1 MTSGRLSN
9 TENLPL
15 FGAALVA
22 MYAIYAALTRL
33 PRRLARWVRGVFTAP
48 LHKAPRGHAEQH
60 ERVPSPVF
68 RSAFA
73 DRAGHETYTFGPKD
87 LSGVHAALC
96 ACGRLAGHNGECDP
110 VPAPPLAPLPDEP
123 EPYETD
129 DAFIE
134 SARHLLPS
142 AALLTDEELAEIK
155 ARFLAAIKSGAPPVW
170 LPPDGMEITGK
181 DGKPFPVLEPA
192 TKPAIHLEVAPE
204 PATPV
209 AVLQETELHPAIAA
223 DLNGH
228 TSTGDALD
236 SMLQRALSP
245 ELLARLDAQKD
256 RDGSATQVG
265 PGLHWPTTIE

>member
-96 ACGRLAGHNGECDP
+96 ACGRLAGHNGWCDP
-110 VPAPPLAPLPDEP
+110 VPAPPLAPLPERPRPGTTCDQPDLGPAGVADVPVTDAGPGTRIPQIDMLVAEVKQMAGLSKP
-123 EPYETD
+123 EVTEVAKSVGNSPEREETAGAPGPD
-129 DAFIE
+129 HGSPEVGVDPAA
-134 SARHLLPS
+134 SPTGLVAAGNDPGGSLPSPRLLP
-142 AALLTDEELAEIK
+142 
-155 ARFLAAIKSGAPPVW
+155 
-170 LPPDGMEITGK
+170 
-181 DGKPFPVLEPA
+181 
-192 TKPAIHLEVAPE
+192 
-204 PATPV
+204 
-209 AVLQETELHPAIAA
+209 QIA
-223 DLNGH
+223 DKLNGH

-245 ELLARLDAQKD
+245 ELLARLDAQKEAS
-256 RDGSATQVG
+256 DG
-265 PGLHWPTTIE
+265 

>member
-15 FGAALVA
+15 FGTALVA

-60 ERVPSPVF
+60 ERVPSLVF

-73 DRAGHETYTFGPKD
+73 DRAGHETHAWPPGSLTSPWPAQGGPPW
-87 LSGVHAALC
+87 SPQAEPQHAAATMVPLY
-96 ACGRLAGHNGECDP
+96 GAGDAPSPNVPGPDGVGTGGKRAADP
-110 VPAPPLAPLPDEP
+110 VTAGPG
-123 EPYETD
+123 T
-129 DAFIE
+129 
-134 SARHLLPS
+134 LLP
-142 AALLTDEELAEIK
+142 E
-155 ARFLAAIKSGAPPVW
+155 
-170 LPPDGMEITGK
+170 
-181 DGKPFPVLEPA
+181 
-192 TKPAIHLEVAPE
+192 
-204 PATPV
+204 
-209 AVLQETELHPAIAA
+209 IAA

-245 ELLARLDAQKD
+245 ELLARLDAQKEAS
-256 RDGSATQVG
+256 DG
-265 PGLHWPTTIE
+265 

>member
-73 DRAGHETYTFGPKD
+73 GRSGHETHAWPPGSLTSPWPAQGGPPW
-87 LSGVHAALC
+87 SPQAEPQHPAATMVPLY
-96 ACGRLAGHNGECDP
+96 GAGDAPSPN
-110 VPAPPLAPLPDEP
+110 VP
-123 EPYETD
+123 
-129 DAFIE
+129 
-134 SARHLLPS
+134 
-142 AALLTDEELAEIK
+142 
-155 ARFLAAIKSGAPPVW
+155 G
-170 LPPDGMEITGK
+170 
-181 DGKPFPVLEPA
+181 
-192 TKPAIHLEVAPE
+192 PE
-204 PATPV
+204 PAGAGALLP
-209 AVLQETELHPAIAA
+209 QIA
-223 DLNGH
+223 DKLNGH

-245 ELLARLDAQKD
+245 ELLARLDAQKEAS
-256 RDGSATQVG
+256 DG
-265 PGLHWPTTIE
+265 

>member
-22 MYAIYAALTRL
+22 MYAIYAALSRL

-73 DRAGHETYTFGPKD
+73 DRAGHETHAWPPGSLTSPWPAQGGPPWSPQAEPQHPAATMVPLYGAGD
-87 LSGVHAALC
+87 APSPNVPGPDGVGTGGKRAA
-96 ACGRLAGHNGECDP
+96 DP
-110 VPAPPLAPLPDEP
+110 VTAGPG
-123 EPYETD
+123 T
-129 DAFIE
+129 
-134 SARHLLPS
+134 LLP
-142 AALLTDEELAEIK
+142 E
-155 ARFLAAIKSGAPPVW
+155 
-170 LPPDGMEITGK
+170 
-181 DGKPFPVLEPA
+181 
-192 TKPAIHLEVAPE
+192 
-204 PATPV
+204 
-209 AVLQETELHPAIAA
+209 IAA

-245 ELLARLDAQKD
+245 ELLARLDAQKGA
-256 RDGSATQVG
+256 RDG
-265 PGLHWPTTIE
+265 